1 MTKSVAWAAVA
12 VAALLAGPPAFA
24 QDHLL
29 TRETAQARLIAAAA
43 ERRQQLEAVD
53 RVLASPVAARAASS
67 MGVDIAAVRSTVPA
81 LSDAELAD
89 LSVRAAALEADPVA
103 GLDHD
108 IKLLLEIFLI
118 VAIVLIVIKAVD

>member
-1 MTKSVAWAAVA
+1 MRTSLA
-12 VAALLAGPPAFA
+12 VAAGLAILAAPPAFT

-29 TRETAQARLIAAAA
+29 SRDTAQARLAAAAA
-43 ERRQQLEAVD
+43 ERRQDLDAVD
-53 RVLASPVAARAASS
+53 RLLATPDAARAASS
-67 MGVDIAAVRSTVPA
+67 VGVDIAAVRATVPS

-89 LSVRAAALEADPVA
+89 LSARAAALEADPVA

-118 VAIVLIVIKAVD
+118 VAIVILVLRAIG

>member
-1 MTKSVAWAAVA
+1 MLPA
-12 VAALLAGPPAFA
+12 PPAFC

-29 TRETAQARLIAAAA
+29 TRDTAQARLAAAAA
-43 ERRQQLEAVD
+43 ERRQKLDAVD
-53 RVLASPVAARAASS
+53 RALATTDAARAASS
-67 MGVDIAAVRSTVPA
+67 VGLDIAAVRAAVPA

-89 LSVRAAALEADPVA
+89 LSLRAAVLESDPVA

-118 VAIVLIVIKAVD
+118 VAIVILVLRAVG

>member
-1 MTKSVAWAAVA
+1 MRTSLALAA
-12 VAALLAGPPAFA
+12 VAALVAGNALA

-29 TRETAQARLIAAAA
+29 SRDAARDRLAAATQD
-43 ERRQQLEAVD
+43 RRQALDTVD
-53 RVLASPVAARAASS
+53 RALATPDAARAASS
-67 MGVDIAAVRSTVPA
+67 VGVDIAAVRAAVPA

-89 LSVRAAALEADPVA
+89 ISARAAALESDPVA

-118 VAIVLIVIKAVD
+118 VAIVILVLRAID

>member
-1 MTKSVAWAAVA
+1 MRTSLA
-12 VAALLAGPPAFA
+12 VAAALAVILAAPPAFA

-29 TRETAQARLIAAAA
+29 GRDTAQARLVAAAA
-43 ERRQQLEAVD
+43 ERRQDLDAVD
-53 RVLASPVAARAASS
+53 RLLATPEAARAASS
-67 MGVDIAAVRSTVPA
+67 VGVDIAAVRATVPS

-89 LSVRAAALEADPVA
+89 LSARAAALEADPVA

-118 VAIVLIVIKAVD
+118 VAIVILVLRAIG

>member
-1 MTKSVAWAAVA
+1 MRTSLA
-12 VAALLAGPPAFA
+12 VAAALAAILAAPPAFA

-29 TRETAQARLIAAAA
+29 GRDTAQARLVAAAA
-43 ERRQQLEAVD
+43 ERRQDLDAVD
-53 RVLASPVAARAASS
+53 RLLATPEAARAASS
-67 MGVDIAAVRSTVPA
+67 VGVDIAAVRATVPS

-89 LSVRAAALEADPVA
+89 LSARAAALEADPVA

-118 VAIVLIVIKAVD
+118 VAIVILVLRAIG

>member
-1 MTKSVAWAAVA
+1 MRTSLAPVAAVA
-12 VAALLAGPPAFA
+12 AILSAIPAFA

-29 TRETAQARLIAAAA
+29 SRETAQARLAGAAQ
-43 ERRQQLEAVD
+43 ERRHELDAVD
-53 RVLASPVAARAASS
+53 RVLATPEAARAASS
-67 MGVDIAAVRSTVPA
+67 VGVDIAAVRAAVPA

-89 LSVRAAALEADPVA
+89 ISVRADALESDPVA

-118 VAIVLIVIKAVD
+118 VAIVILVLRAIG

>member
-1 MTKSVAWAAVA
+1 MRTSFA
-12 VAALLAGPPAFA
+12 VAAAMAAILSAPPAFT

-29 TRETAQARLIAAAA
+29 RRDTAQARLAAAAA
-43 ERRQQLEAVD
+43 ERRHELDAVD
-53 RVLASPVAARAASS
+53 RLLATPEAGRAASS
-67 MGVDIAAVRSTVPA
+67 VGVDIAAVRATVPS

-89 LSVRAAALEADPVA
+89 LSARAAALEADPVA

-118 VAIVLIVIKAVD
+118 VAIVILVLRAID

>member
-1 MTKSVAWAAVA
+1 MRTSLALAA
-12 VAALLAGPPAFA
+12 VAALVAGNALA

-29 TRETAQARLIAAAA
+29 SRDAAQDRLATATQD
-43 ERRQQLEAVD
+43 RRHALDTVD
-53 RVLASPVAARAASS
+53 RALATPEAARAASS
-67 MGVDIAAVRSTVPA
+67 VGVDIAAVRAAVPA

-89 LSVRAAALEADPVA
+89 ISARAAALESDPVA

-118 VAIVLIVIKAVD
+118 VAIVILVLRAIG

>member
-1 MTKSVAWAAVA
+1 MSKSLALAAA
-12 VAALLAGPPAFA
+12 VAALLTTAPAFS

-29 TRETAQARLIAAAA
+29 TPETARARLAAAAA
-43 ERRQQLEAVD
+43 ERQRELATVD
-53 RVLASPVAARAASS
+53 RVLASPEAAGAASS
-67 MGVDIAAVRSTVPA
+67 LGVDIAAVRAAVPA

-89 LSVRAAALEADPVA
+89 LSLRAAALETDPVA

-118 VAIVLIVIKAVD
+118 VAIVIIVIKAV

>member
-1 MTKSVAWAAVA
+1 MRTSLALAAV
-12 VAALLAGPPAFA
+12 ALLAGNAFA

-29 TRETAQARLIAAAA
+29 SRDAARDRLAAATQD
-43 ERRQQLEAVD
+43 RRQALDTVD
-53 RVLASPVAARAASS
+53 RALATPDAARAASS
-67 MGVDIAAVRSTVPA
+67 VGVDIAAVRAAVPA

-89 LSVRAAALEADPVA
+89 ISARAAALESDPVA

-118 VAIVLIVIKAVD
+118 VAIVILVLRAID

>member
-1 MTKSVAWAAVA
+1 MRTRLALAT
-12 VAALLAGPPAFA
+12 VAALLAGNAFA

-29 TRETAQARLIAAAA
+29 SRDAARDRLAAATQD
-43 ERRQQLEAVD
+43 RRQALDTVD
-53 RVLASPVAARAASS
+53 RALATPDAARAASS
-67 MGVDIAAVRSTVPA
+67 VGVDIAAVRAAVPA

-89 LSVRAAALEADPVA
+89 ISARAAALESDPVA

-118 VAIVLIVIKAVD
+118 VAIVILVLRAID

>member
-1 MTKSVAWAAVA
+1 MRTRLALAA
-12 VAALLAGPPAFA
+12 VAALLAGNAFA

-29 TRETAQARLIAAAA
+29 SRDAARDRLAAATQD
-43 ERRQQLEAVD
+43 RRQALDTVD
-53 RVLASPVAARAASS
+53 RALATPDAARAASS
-67 MGVDIAAVRSTVPA
+67 VGVDIAAVRAAVPA

-89 LSVRAAALEADPVA
+89 VWQRAAALDSDPVA

-118 VAIVLIVIKAVD
+118 VAIVILVLRAID

>member
-1 MTKSVAWAAVA
+1 MRTRLALAA
-12 VAALLAGPPAFA
+12 VAALLAGNVFA

-29 TRETAQARLIAAAA
+29 SRDAARDRLAVATQD
-43 ERRQQLEAVD
+43 RRQALDTVD
-53 RVLASPVAARAASS
+53 RALATPDAARAASS
-67 MGVDIAAVRSTVPA
+67 VGVDIAAVRAAVPA

-89 LSVRAAALEADPVA
+89 ISARAAALESDPVA

-118 VAIVLIVIKAVD
+118 VAIVILVLRAID

>member
-1 MTKSVAWAAVA
+1 MRTRLALAA
-12 VAALLAGPPAFA
+12 VAALVAGNALA

-29 TRETAQARLIAAAA
+29 GRDAARDRLAAATQD
-43 ERRQQLEAVD
+43 RRQALDTVD
-53 RVLASPVAARAASS
+53 RALATPDAARAASS
-67 MGVDIAAVRSTVPA
+67 VGVDIAAVRAAVPA

-89 LSVRAAALEADPVA
+89 ISARAAALESDPVA

-118 VAIVLIVIKAVD
+118 VAIVILVLRAID

>member
-1 MTKSVAWAAVA
+1 MRTSLAPVTAVA
-12 VAALLAGPPAFA
+12 VILSAAPAFA

-29 TRETAQARLIAAAA
+29 TRETAEARLAAAA
-43 ERRQQLEAVD
+43 EERRQELAAVD
-53 RVLASPVAARAASS
+53 RVLATAEAERAASS
-67 MGVDIAAVRSTVPA
+67 VGVDIAAVRAAVPA

-89 LSVRAAALEADPVA
+89 VSVRAAALESDPVA

-118 VAIVLIVIKAVD
+118 VAIVILVLRAID

>member
-1 MTKSVAWAAVA
+1 MRTSLALAAV
-12 VAALLAGPPAFA
+12 ALLAGNAFA

-29 TRETAQARLIAAAA
+29 SRDAARDRLAAATQD
-43 ERRQQLEAVD
+43 RRQALDTVD
-53 RVLASPVAARAASS
+53 RTLATPDAARAASS
-67 MGVDIAAVRSTVPA
+67 VGVDIAAVRAAVPA

-89 LSVRAAALEADPVA
+89 ISARAAALESDPVA

-118 VAIVLIVIKAVD
+118 VAIVILVLRAIG

>member
-1 MTKSVAWAAVA
+1 MRTSLALAA
-12 VAALLAGPPAFA
+12 VAALVAGNAFA

-29 TRETAQARLIAAAA
+29 SRDAARDRLAAATQD
-43 ERRQQLEAVD
+43 RRQALDTVD
-53 RVLASPVAARAASS
+53 RALATPDAARAASS
-67 MGVDIAAVRSTVPA
+67 VGVDIAAVRAAVPA

-89 LSVRAAALEADPVA
+89 ISARAAALESDPVA

-118 VAIVLIVIKAVD
+118 VAIVILVLRAIG

>member
-1 MTKSVAWAAVA
+1 MRTSLA
-12 VAALLAGPPAFA
+12 VAAAMTAILSAPPAFT

-29 TRETAQARLIAAAA
+29 GRDTAQARLAAAAA
-43 ERRQQLEAVD
+43 ERRHELDAVD
-53 RVLASPVAARAASS
+53 RFLATPEAAQAASS
-67 MGVDIAAVRSTVPA
+67 VGVDIASVRATVPS

-89 LSVRAAALEADPVA
+89 LSTRAAALEGDPVA

-118 VAIVLIVIKAVD
+118 VAIVILVLRAV

>member
-1 MTKSVAWAAVA
+1 MRTSLAPAAV
-12 VAALLAGPPAFA
+12 VAAIVAAAPAFA

-29 TRETAQARLIAAAA
+29 SRDAAQDRLAAATQD
-43 ERRQQLEAVD
+43 RRQALDTVD
-53 RVLASPVAARAASS
+53 RALATPEAARAASS
-67 MGVDIAAVRSTVPA
+67 VGVDIAAVRAAVPA

-89 LSVRAAALEADPVA
+89 ISARATALESDPVA

-118 VAIVLIVIKAVD
+118 VAIVILVLRAV

>member
-1 MTKSVAWAAVA
+1 MRTSLALAAA
-12 VAALLAGPPAFA
+12 AALVSGNALA

-29 TRETAQARLIAAAA
+29 GREAAQARLAAAA
-43 ERRQQLEAVD
+43 QERRHELDAVD
-53 RVLASPVAARAASS
+53 RVLARPEAARAASS
-67 MGVDIAAVRSTVPA
+67 VGVDIGAVHAAVPA

-89 LSVRAAALEADPVA
+89 LSLRADALESDPVA

-118 VAIVLIVIKAVD
+118 VAIVVLVLRAIG

>member
-1 MTKSVAWAAVA
+1 MKESIALAAA
-12 VAALLAGPPAFA
+12 AAALLVVAPAFA

-29 TRETAQARLIAAAA
+29 TREAAQARLAAASA
-43 ERRQQLEAVD
+43 ERQSAVD
-53 RVLASPVAARAASS
+53 TVERVLSSPEADRAASS
-67 MGVDIAAVRSTVPA
+67 VGVDIAAVRSAVPA

-118 VAIVLIVIKAVD
+118 VAIVILVIKAVD